1 MTHLHDLQR
10 LAYENAQQH
19 AQRNA
24 LQQVPAPQ
32 LYRAGEA
39 ENCLGVIG
47 GGAIVGGDAVTG
59 GGAIGIGGAVGY
71 ALPSCGPINT
81 AFNSYWNSGYYFFED
96 LLLLLTEEGE

>member
-47 GGAIVGGDAVTG
+47 GGAI
-59 GGAIGIGGAVGY
+59 GIGDAVGY

-81 AFNSYWNSGYYFFED
+81 TFNSYWNSGYYFFED